1 MEISIFQI
9 HDSHSRK
16 LRAMA
21 GCVPFLICLR
31 ANVQLIDFDITGK
44 VHLEFGVVLFV
55 FNTSDLHGGQIQD

>member
-1 MEISIFQI
+1 MEISKYQI

-16 LRAMA
+16 LRA
-21 GCVPFLICLR
+21 ICLR